1 MDANKPAD
9 PSHEMSTIGMLQGRN
24 EMLEESIR
32 RAQET
37 LSAVSAQVTRQLPL
51 LNQNVERFVETE
63 GMPFHEAQTLAKRH
77 MRGEAVSSASVARA
91 FAALLEQIEALEADQ
106 AARRRVQQQWM
117 VSQLTYKMLYLHH
130 TTQNPALSAPRCG
143 RRRAGCGHG
152 CWPCWTQGAHTTT
165 SAWPTCVSRTTQARP
180 ETPFILRRLQAPNRG
195 NRGASASRRWHRR
208 RPSSAWPCC
217 RPCRTA

>member
-130 TTQNPALSAPRCG
+130 TTQNPALSAPALRAQKG
-143 RRRAGCGHG
+143 RVRAR

-165 SAWPTCVSRTTQARP
+165 SAWPICVSRTTQARP

>member
-51 LNQNVERFVETE
+51 LNQNVDRFVETE

-77 MRGEAVSSASVARA
+77 MRGEAVPSASVARA

-130 TTQNPALSAPRCG
+130 THTSQNPALSAPALRAQKG
-143 RRRAGCGHG
+143 RVRARVLALLDAGRSYDDIRM
-152 CWPCWTQGAHTTT
+152 AD
-165 SAWPTCVSRTTQARP
+165 
-180 ETPFILRRLQAPNRG
+180 LRFDDDAG
-195 NRGASASRRWHRR
+195 EA
-208 RPSSAWPCC
+208 
-217 RPCRTA
+217 

>member
-1 MDANKPAD
+1 M
-9 PSHEMSTIGMLQGRN
+9 
-24 EMLEESIR
+24 
-32 RAQET
+32 
-37 LSAVSAQVTRQLPL
+37 TRQLPL

-130 TTQNPALSAPRCG
+130 TTQNPALSAPALRAQKG
-143 RRRAGCGHG
+143 RVRARVLALLDAGRSYDDIRM
-152 CWPCWTQGAHTTT
+152 AD
-165 SAWPTCVSRTTQARP
+165 
-180 ETPFILRRLQAPNRG
+180 LRFEDDAG
-195 NRGASASRRWHRR
+195 EA
-208 RPSSAWPCC
+208 
-217 RPCRTA
+217 

>member
-9 PSHEMSTIGMLQGRN
+9 PSHEVSAIDMLQGRN

-77 MRGEAVSSASVARA
+77 MRGEAVSSANVARA
-91 FAALLEQIEALEADQ
+91 FAALLEQVEALEADQ

-130 TTQNPALSAPRCG
+130 TTRNPALSAPALRAQKG
-143 RRRAGCGHG
+143 RVRARVLALLDAGRSYDDIRM
-152 CWPCWTQGAHTTT
+152 AD
-165 SAWPTCVSRTTQARP
+165 
-180 ETPFILRRLQAPNRG
+180 LRFEDDAG
-195 NRGASASRRWHRR
+195 EA
-208 RPSSAWPCC
+208 
-217 RPCRTA
+217 

>member
-63 GMPFHEAQTLAKRH
+63 GMPFHEAQTLPSGICAGRPYP
-77 MRGEAVSSASVARA
+77 RPAW
-91 FAALLEQIEALEADQ
+91 
-106 AARRRVQQQWM
+106 RV
-117 VSQLTYKMLYLHH
+117 
-130 TTQNPALSAPRCG
+130 R
-143 RRRAGCGHG
+143 
-152 CWPCWTQGAHTTT
+152 
-165 SAWPTCVSRTTQARP
+165 
-180 ETPFILRRLQAPNRG
+180 
-195 NRGASASRRWHRR
+195 SRRCWSRSRR
-208 RPSSAWPCC
+208 SRPTRPRAVACSSSGW
-217 RPCRTA
+217 